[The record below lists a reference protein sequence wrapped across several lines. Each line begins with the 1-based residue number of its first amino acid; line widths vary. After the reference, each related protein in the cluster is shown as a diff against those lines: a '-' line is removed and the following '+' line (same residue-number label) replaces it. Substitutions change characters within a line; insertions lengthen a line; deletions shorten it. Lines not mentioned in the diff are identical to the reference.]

1 MFYSTSHENEHCLA
15 PCRDKPGDLYCDR
28 RPPSFIAQRDV
39 VQHKQGGKLW
49 VGLGGGV
56 KVKGKARNSRNDYN
70 SRCLFRA
77 VHPLQSAELHE
88 QGSGP
93 GLSFPPPSFPSP

>member
-1 MFYSTSHENEHCLA
+1 MFYSTSHENEYCLA

-28 RPPSFIAQRDV
+28 R
-39 VQHKQGGKLW
+39 GGKLG
-49 VGLGGGV
+49 VGLGGRV
-56 KVKGKARNSRNDYN
+56 KVKGKARSSRNDYN

-77 VHPLQSAELHE
+77 VHPLQSSELHE